1 MMWHTTMCPDS
12 RRLIRVNPDD
22 VYETQRMF
30 EILLGD
36 DLDGRKEFIED
47 NGERYLE
54 MLDLS

>member
-1 MMWHTTMCPDS
+1 MWHTTMCPDS